1 VPNVP
6 NVPGVPKLSSYSANP
21 FPLLFADALAFAGL
35 LAPSQWGIFLK
46 GFPVIQP
53 ATVATQAILGS
64 LSPVQQVASLVG
76 VPNIVPVT
84 ASTIDFEFAEEFP
97 LSNYPQEQGAFQSY
111 NKVELP
117 FDVKVKLACGGS
129 TATRQA
135 FLTTCLAISKSL
147 ALFDVQTPEIIFQ
160 SCNVTHIDWRR
171 NARAGVTLIHVDLWF
186 QQISV
191 TSATTFTNTQQPA
204 EAGQKGIGVVQP
216 KAPPAEAATK
226 VQTVIE
232 NGGGGW

>member
-1 VPNVP
+1 MPNVP
-6 NVPGVPKLSSYSANP
+6 NVPGVPNLSSFSANSI
-21 FPLLFADALAFAGL
+21 PLLFADALGFAGL

-53 ATVATQAILGS
+53 ATVASQVVTSS
-64 LSPVQQVASLVG
+64 LAPIQQIASFIG
-76 VPNIVPVT
+76 APNIVPVI
-84 ASTIDFEFAEEFP
+84 ASTIDFEFTEDWP
-97 LSNYPQEQGAFQSY
+97 LSTYPQEQGAFQTY

-117 FDVKVKLACGGS
+117 FDVKVKLASGGA

-135 FLTTCLAISKSL
+135 FLSTCLAMAKSL

-160 SCNVTHIDWRR
+160 NCNVTHLDWRR
-171 NARAGVTLIHVDLWF
+171 NARKGVTLIEVDLWF

-191 TSATTFTNTQQPA
+191 SAAATFTNTQQPS

-216 KAPPAEAATK
+216 KAPNSDAQSLVTSSIQA
-226 VQTVIE
+226 
-232 NGGGGW
+232 GMF